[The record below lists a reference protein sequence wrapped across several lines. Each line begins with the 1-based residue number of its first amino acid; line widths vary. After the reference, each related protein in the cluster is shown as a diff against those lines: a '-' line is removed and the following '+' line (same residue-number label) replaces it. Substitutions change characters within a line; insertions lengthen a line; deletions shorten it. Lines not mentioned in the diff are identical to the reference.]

1 MSTPDFVSDA
11 IRDIQNEY
19 RSFFAQVRA
28 EDVPAVNDA
37 LRRLA
42 TNLIESGGQPTPA
55 QNHTRA
61 VILQELKNLA
71 AERAVFAQ
79 KVAEQLAFR
88 LMDRIAAH
96 LMQAAL

>member
-11 IRDIQNEY
+11 LRDIQSEY
-19 RSFFAQVRA
+19 RSFFASVRA

-42 TNLIESGGQPTPA
+42 VNLLESGGQPTPA

-61 VILQELKNLA
+61 VILQELKNRA
-71 AERAVFAQ
+71 ATRAVEAQ

-88 LMDRIAAH
+88 LFDRVASFLIQTAV
-96 LMQAAL
+96 

>member
-1 MSTPDFVSDA
+1 MSTPDFIELS
-11 IRDIQNEY
+11 IQDIQREY
-19 RSFFAQVRA
+19 KNFFQQVRA

-42 TNLIESGGQPTPA
+42 VNLMESGGQPTSA

-71 AERAVFAQ
+71 AERAVTAQ
-79 KVAEQLAFR
+79 RIAEQLAFR
-88 LMDRIAAH
+88 IFDRIAAH
-96 LMQAAL
+96 LIQAAT